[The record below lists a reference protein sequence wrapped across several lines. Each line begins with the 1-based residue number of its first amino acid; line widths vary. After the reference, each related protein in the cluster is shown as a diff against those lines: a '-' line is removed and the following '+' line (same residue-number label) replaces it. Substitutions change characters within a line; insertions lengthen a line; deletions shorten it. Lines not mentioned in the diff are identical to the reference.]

1 MTDVENYSEIVFE
14 KIKHLDENGIE
25 FWYARDLQV
34 VLEYKEWR
42 NFTKVIDK
50 AKDACINSNFSISD
64 YFERIDKTIELGSTT
79 TRKIEDIKLTRYA
92 CYLIVQNSDPRKSI
106 VALGQTQ
113 FSIQTR
119 KQELAEELQEN
130 FDSISEE
137 QKRLSIRKD
146 LKEHNKHLVNAA
158 SDAGVKTAIDYAR
171 FQNFGYKGLYG
182 GLDAK
187 GIHTKK
193 GLEKNQK
200 ILDHMGSTELA
211 ANLFRATQTEDK
223 LRREEI
229 KGKENTNNTHF
240 EVGKVVRNTIKE
252 LGGTMPEDLP
262 TPTKSIK
269 EPEKEEKQKKK
280 IKKQFI
286 FYNLAFP
293 MLRPFS

>member
-64 YFERIDKTIELGSTT
+64 HFERIDKTIELGSTT

-106 VALGQTQ
+106 VALGQTY

-119 KQELAEELQEN
+119 KQEIAEELQKN
-130 FDSISEE
+130 FDSLSEE
-137 QKRLSIRKD
+137 QKRLAIRKD

-229 KGKENTNNTHF
+229 KGKENANNTHF

-269 EPEKEEKQKKK
+269 ELEKEEKQKKK
-280 IKKQFI
+280 IKK
-286 FYNLAFP
+286 
-293 MLRPFS
+293 

>member
-1 MTDVENYSEIVFE
+1 MNDIENYNDIVFE
-14 KIKHLDENGIE
+14 KIKQIDENGVE
-25 FWYARDLQV
+25 FWYARDLQ
-34 VLEYKEWR
+34 LIFEYREWR

-50 AKDACINSNFSISD
+50 AKEACLNSGLNIIDHFIYINKNITLSNNA
-64 YFERIDKTIELGSTT
+64 

-106 VALGQTQ
+106 VALGQTY

-119 KQELAEELQEN
+119 KQELQEN
-130 FDSISEE
+130 FDSLSEE
-137 QKRLSIRKD
+137 QKRLAIRKD

-229 KGKENTNNTHF
+229 KGKENANNTHF
-240 EVGKVVRNTIKE
+240 EVGKVVRNTIKK

-269 EPEKEEKQKKK
+269 ELEKEEKQKKK
-280 IKKQFI
+280 IKK
-286 FYNLAFP
+286 
-293 MLRPFS
+293 

>member
-1 MTDVENYSEIVFE
+1 MTDLENYNNIVFE
-14 KIKHLDENGIE
+14 KIKHIDENGVE
-25 FWYARDLQV
+25 FWYARDLQS
-34 VLEYKEWR
+34 VLEYKQWK
-42 NFTKVIDK
+42 NFIKVVDK
-50 AKDACINSNFSISD
+50 AKEACLNSGLNIIEHFISINKNI
-64 YFERIDKTIELGSTT
+64 TLANNA

-106 VALGQTQ
+106 VALGQTY
-113 FSIQTR
+113 FSMQTR
-119 KQELAEELQEN
+119 KQELQEN
-130 FDSISEE
+130 FDSLSEE
-137 QKRLSIRKD
+137 QKRLAIRKD

-182 GLDAK
+182 GLNAK

-229 KGKENTNNTHF
+229 KGKENANNTHF

-269 EPEKEEKQKKK
+269 ELEKEEKQKKK
-280 IKKQFI
+280 IKK
-286 FYNLAFP
+286 
-293 MLRPFS
+293 

>member
-1 MTDVENYSEIVFE
+1 MTDLENYNNIVFE
-14 KIKHLDENGIE
+14 KIKHIDENGVE
-25 FWYARDLQV
+25 FWYARDLQS
-34 VLEYKEWR
+34 VLEYKQWK
-42 NFTKVIDK
+42 NFIKVVDK
-50 AKDACINSNFSISD
+50 AKEACLNSRLNIIEHFISINKNI
-64 YFERIDKTIELGSTT
+64 TLANNA

-106 VALGQTQ
+106 VALGQTY
-113 FSIQTR
+113 FSMQTR
-119 KQELAEELQEN
+119 KQELQEN
-130 FDSISEE
+130 FDSLSEE
-137 QKRLSIRKD
+137 QKRLAIRKD

-200 ILDHMGSTELA
+200 ILDHIGSTELA

-223 LRREEI
+223 LRRKEI
-229 KGKENTNNTHF
+229 KGKENANNTHF

-269 EPEKEEKQKKK
+269 ELEKEEKQKKK
-280 IKKQFI
+280 IKK
-286 FYNLAFP
+286 
-293 MLRPFS
+293 

>member
-14 KIKHLDENGIE
+14 KIKHLDENEIE

-64 YFERIDKTIELGSTT
+64 HFERIDKTIELGSTT

-106 VALGQTQ
+106 VALGQTY
-113 FSIQTR
+113 FSMQTR
-119 KQELAEELQEN
+119 KQEIAEELQKN
-130 FDSISEE
+130 FDSLSEE
-137 QKRLSIRKD
+137 QKRLAIRKD

-223 LRREEI
+223 LKREEI
-229 KGKENTNNTHF
+229 KGKENANNTHF

-269 EPEKEEKQKKK
+269 ELEKEEKQKKK
-280 IKKQFI
+280 IKK
-286 FYNLAFP
+286 
-293 MLRPFS
+293 

>member
-64 YFERIDKTIELGSTT
+64 YFENINKTIEIGSTT
-79 TRKIEDIKLTRYA
+79 TREIEDIKLTRYA

-106 VALGQTQ
+106 VALGQTY

-119 KQELAEELQEN
+119 KQEIAEELQKN
-130 FDSISEE
+130 FDSLSEE
-137 QKRLSIRKD
+137 QKRLAIRKD

-229 KGKENTNNTHF
+229 KGKENANNTHF

-269 EPEKEEKQKKK
+269 ELEKEEKQKKK
-280 IKKQFI
+280 IKK
-286 FYNLAFP
+286 
-293 MLRPFS
+293 

>member
-1 MTDVENYSEIVFE
+1 MTDLENYNNIVFE
-14 KIKHLDENGIE
+14 KIKHIDENGVE
-25 FWYARDLQV
+25 FWYARDLQS
-34 VLEYKEWR
+34 VLEYKQWK
-42 NFTKVIDK
+42 NFIKVVDK
-50 AKDACINSNFSISD
+50 AKEACLNSRLNIIEHFISINKNI
-64 YFERIDKTIELGSTT
+64 TLANNA

-106 VALGQTQ
+106 VALGQTY
-113 FSIQTR
+113 FSMQTR
-119 KQELAEELQEN
+119 KQELQEN
-130 FDSISEE
+130 FDSLSEE
-137 QKRLSIRKD
+137 QKRLAIRKD

-200 ILDHMGSTELA
+200 ILDHIGSTELA

-229 KGKENTNNTHF
+229 KGKENANNTHF

-262 TPTKSIK
+262 TSTKSIK
-269 EPEKEEKQKKK
+269 ELEKEEKQKKK
-280 IKKQFI
+280 IKK
-286 FYNLAFP
+286 
-293 MLRPFS
+293 

>member
-1 MTDVENYSEIVFE
+1 MTDLENYNNIVFE
-14 KIKHLDENGIE
+14 KIKHIDENGVE
-25 FWYARDLQV
+25 FWYARDLQS
-34 VLEYKEWR
+34 VLEYKQWK
-42 NFTKVIDK
+42 NFIKVVDK
-50 AKDACINSNFSISD
+50 AKEACLNSGLNIIEHFISINKNI
-64 YFERIDKTIELGSTT
+64 TLANNA

-106 VALGQTQ
+106 VALGQTY
-113 FSIQTR
+113 FSMQTR
-119 KQELAEELQEN
+119 KQELQEN
-130 FDSISEE
+130 FDSLSEE
-137 QKRLSIRKD
+137 QKRLAIRKD

-229 KGKENTNNTHF
+229 KGKENANNTHF

-269 EPEKEEKQKKK
+269 ELEKEEKQKKK
-280 IKKQFI
+280 IK
-286 FYNLAFP
+286 NSL
-293 MLRPFS
+293 FSIM

>member
-1 MTDVENYSEIVFE
+1 MTDLENYNDIVFE
-14 KIKHLDENGIE
+14 KIKHIDENGVE
-25 FWYARDLQV
+25 FWYARDLQS
-34 VLEYKEWR
+34 VLEYKKWE
-42 NFTKVIDK
+42 NFIKVIDK
-50 AKDACINSNFSISD
+50 AKDACINSGFIVSD
-64 YFERIDKTIELGSTT
+64 YFENINKTIEIGSTT
-79 TRKIEDIKLTRYA
+79 TREIEDIKLTRYA

-106 VALGQTQ
+106 VALGQTY

-130 FDSISEE
+130 FDSLSEE
-137 QKRLSIRKD
+137 QKRLAIRKD

-187 GIHTKK
+187 WIHTKK

-229 KGKENTNNTHF
+229 KGKENANNTHF

-269 EPEKEEKQKKK
+269 ELEKEEKQKKK
-280 IKKQFI
+280 IKK
-286 FYNLAFP
+286 
-293 MLRPFS
+293 

>member
-42 NFTKVIDK
+42 NFTKVVDK
-50 AKDACINSNFSISD
+50 AEETCLNSGFNKLDHFIFINKNI
-64 YFERIDKTIELGSTT
+64 TLANNA
-79 TRKIEDIKLTRYA
+79 TREIEDIKLTRYA

-106 VALGQTQ
+106 VALGQTY
-113 FSIQTR
+113 FSMQTR
-119 KQELAEELQEN
+119 KQEIAEELQKN
-130 FDSISEE
+130 FDSLSEE
-137 QKRLSIRKD
+137 QKRLAIRKD

-193 GLEKNQK
+193 GLEK
-200 ILDHMGSTELA
+200 I
-211 ANLFRATQTEDK
+211 
-223 LRREEI
+223 
-229 KGKENTNNTHF
+229 
-240 EVGKVVRNTIKE
+240 
-252 LGGTMPEDLP
+252 
-262 TPTKSIK
+262 
-269 EPEKEEKQKKK
+269 KK
-280 IKKQFI
+280 I
-286 FYNLAFP
+286 
-293 MLRPFS
+293 RPFPDVRKMV

>member
-64 YFERIDKTIELGSTT
+64 HFERIDKTIELGSTT

-269 EPEKEEKQKKK
+269 ELEKEEKQKKK

>member
-106 VALGQTQ
+106 VALGQTY
-113 FSIQTR
+113 FSMQTR
-119 KQELAEELQEN
+119 KQEIAEELQKN
-130 FDSISEE
+130 FDSLSEE
-137 QKRLSIRKD
+137 QKRLAIRKD

-229 KGKENTNNTHF
+229 KGKENANNTHF

-269 EPEKEEKQKKK
+269 ELEKEEKQKKK
-280 IKKQFI
+280 IK
-286 FYNLAFP
+286 NSL
-293 MLRPFS
+293 FSIM

>member
-1 MTDVENYSEIVFE
+1 MNDIENYNDIVFE
-14 KIKHLDENGIE
+14 KIKQIDENGVE
-25 FWYARDLQV
+25 FWYARDLQ
-34 VLEYKEWR
+34 LIFEYREWR

-50 AKDACINSNFSISD
+50 AKEACLNSGLNIIDHFISINKNI
-64 YFERIDKTIELGSTT
+64 TLANNA

-106 VALGQTQ
+106 VALGQTY

-130 FDSISEE
+130 FDSLSEE
-137 QKRLSIRKD
+137 QKRLAIRKD

-171 FQNFGYKGLYG
+171 FQNFGYKGLYC

-229 KGKENTNNTHF
+229 KGKENANNTHF

-269 EPEKEEKQKKK
+269 ELEKEEKQKKK
-280 IKKQFI
+280 IKK
-286 FYNLAFP
+286 
-293 MLRPFS
+293 

>member
-1 MTDVENYSEIVFE
+1 MTDLENYNDIVFE
-14 KIKHLDENGIE
+14 KIKHIDENGVE
-25 FWYARDLQV
+25 FWYARDLQS
-34 VLEYKEWR
+34 VLEYKQWK
-42 NFTKVIDK
+42 NFIKVVDK
-50 AKDACINSNFSISD
+50 AKEACLNSGLNIIDHFISINKNI
-64 YFERIDKTIELGSTT
+64 TLANNA
-79 TRKIEDIKLTRYA
+79 TREIEDIKLTRYA

-106 VALGQTQ
+106 VALGQTY

-130 FDSISEE
+130 FDSLSEE
-137 QKRLSIRKD
+137 QKRLAIRKD

-158 SDAGVKTAIDYAR
+158 SNAGVKTAIDYAR

-229 KGKENTNNTHF
+229 KGKENANNTHF

-269 EPEKEEKQKKK
+269 ELEKEEKQKKK
-280 IKKQFI
+280 IKK
-286 FYNLAFP
+286 
-293 MLRPFS
+293 

>member
-1 MTDVENYSEIVFE
+1 MTDLENYNNIVFE
-14 KIKHLDENGIE
+14 KIKHIDENGVE
-25 FWYARDLQV
+25 FWYARDLQS
-34 VLEYKEWR
+34 VLEYKQWK
-42 NFTKVIDK
+42 NFIKVVDK
-50 AKDACINSNFSISD
+50 AKEACLNSRLNIIEHFISINKNI
-64 YFERIDKTIELGSTT
+64 TLANNA

-106 VALGQTQ
+106 VALGQTY
-113 FSIQTR
+113 FSMQTR
-119 KQELAEELQEN
+119 KQELQEN
-130 FDSISEE
+130 FDSLSEE
-137 QKRLSIRKD
+137 QKRLAIRKD

-200 ILDHMGSTELA
+200 ILDHIGSTKLA

-229 KGKENTNNTHF
+229 KGKENANNTHF

-269 EPEKEEKQKKK
+269 ELEKEEKQKKK
-280 IKKQFI
+280 IKK
-286 FYNLAFP
+286 
-293 MLRPFS
+293 

>member
-1 MTDVENYSEIVFE
+1 MNDIENYNDIVFE
-14 KIKHLDENGIE
+14 KIKQIDENGVE
-25 FWYARDLQV
+25 FWYARDLQ
-34 VLEYKEWR
+34 LIFEYREWR

-50 AKDACINSNFSISD
+50 AKEACLNSGLNIIDHFISINKNI
-64 YFERIDKTIELGSTT
+64 TLANNA
-79 TRKIEDIKLTRYA
+79 TREIEDIKLTRYA

-106 VALGQTQ
+106 VALGQTY

-130 FDSISEE
+130 FDSLSEE
-137 QKRLSIRKD
+137 QKRLAIRKD

-229 KGKENTNNTHF
+229 KGKENANNTHF

-269 EPEKEEKQKKK
+269 ELEKEEKQKKK
-280 IKKQFI
+280 IKK
-286 FYNLAFP
+286 
-293 MLRPFS
+293 

>member
-1 MTDVENYSEIVFE
+1 MTDLENYNNIVFE
-14 KIKHLDENGIE
+14 KIKHIDENGVE
-25 FWYARDLQV
+25 FWYARDLQS
-34 VLEYKEWR
+34 VLEYKQWK
-42 NFTKVIDK
+42 NFIKVVDK
-50 AKDACINSNFSISD
+50 AKEACLNSGLNIIEHFISINKNI
-64 YFERIDKTIELGSTT
+64 TLANNA

-92 CYLIVQNSDPRKSI
+92 CYLIVQNSDSRKSI
-106 VALGQTQ
+106 VALGQTY
-113 FSIQTR
+113 FSMQTR
-119 KQELAEELQEN
+119 KQELQEN
-130 FDSISEE
+130 FDSLSEE
-137 QKRLSIRKD
+137 QKRLAIRKD

-182 GLDAK
+182 GLDTK

-200 ILDHMGSTELA
+200 ILDHMRSTELA

-229 KGKENTNNTHF
+229 KGKENANNTHF

-269 EPEKEEKQKKK
+269 ELEKEEKQKKK
-280 IKKQFI
+280 IKK
-286 FYNLAFP
+286 
-293 MLRPFS
+293 

>member
-1 MTDVENYSEIVFE
+1 MTDLENYNNIVFE
-14 KIKHLDENGIE
+14 KIKHIDENGVE
-25 FWYARDLQV
+25 FWYARDLQS
-34 VLEYKEWR
+34 VLEYKQQK
-42 NFTKVIDK
+42 NFIKVVDK
-50 AKDACINSNFSISD
+50 AKEACLNSRLNIIEHFISINKNI
-64 YFERIDKTIELGSTT
+64 TLANNA

-106 VALGQTQ
+106 VALGQTY
-113 FSIQTR
+113 FSMQTR
-119 KQELAEELQEN
+119 KQELQEN
-130 FDSISEE
+130 FDSLSEE
-137 QKRLSIRKD
+137 QKRLAIRKD

-200 ILDHMGSTELA
+200 ILDHIGSTELA

-229 KGKENTNNTHF
+229 KGKENANNTHF

-252 LGGTMPEDLP
+252 LGGTLPEDLP

-269 EPEKEEKQKKK
+269 ELEKEEKQKKK

-286 FYNLAFP
+286 FYNVDFP
-293 MLRPFS
+293 ILRPFS

>member
-42 NFTKVIDK
+42 NFTKVVDK
-50 AKDACINSNFSISD
+50 AEEACLNSGFNKLDHFIFINKNI
-64 YFERIDKTIELGSTT
+64 TLANNA

-106 VALGQTQ
+106 VALGQTY
-113 FSIQTR
+113 FSMQTR
-119 KQELAEELQEN
+119 KQELQEN
-130 FDSISEE
+130 FNSLSEE
-137 QKRLSIRKD
+137 QKRLAIRKD

-229 KGKENTNNTHF
+229 KGKENANNTHF

-269 EPEKEEKQKKK
+269 ELEKEEKQKKK
-280 IKKQFI
+280 IKK
-286 FYNLAFP
+286 
-293 MLRPFS
+293 

>member
-42 NFTKVIDK
+42 NFTKVVDK
-50 AKDACINSNFSISD
+50 AEETCLNSGFNKLDHFIFINKNI
-64 YFERIDKTIELGSTT
+64 TLANNA
-79 TRKIEDIKLTRYA
+79 TREIEDIKLTRYA

-106 VALGQTQ
+106 VALGQTY
-113 FSIQTR
+113 FSMQTR
-119 KQELAEELQEN
+119 KQEIAEELQKN
-130 FDSISEE
+130 FDSLSEE
-137 QKRLSIRKD
+137 QKRLAIRKD

-193 GLEKNQK
+193 GLEKN
-200 ILDHMGSTELA
+200 
-211 ANLFRATQTEDK
+211 
-223 LRREEI
+223 
-229 KGKENTNNTHF
+229 
-240 EVGKVVRNTIKE
+240 
-252 LGGTMPEDLP
+252 
-262 TPTKSIK
+262 
-269 EPEKEEKQKKK
+269 KK
-280 IKKQFI
+280 
-286 FYNLAFP
+286 N
-293 MLRPFS
+293 

>member
-1 MTDVENYSEIVFE
+1 MTDLENYNNIVFE
-14 KIKHLDENGIE
+14 KIKHIDENGVE
-25 FWYARDLQV
+25 FWYARDLQS
-34 VLEYKEWR
+34 VLEYKQWK
-42 NFTKVIDK
+42 NFIKVVDK
-50 AKDACINSNFSISD
+50 AKEACLNSGLNIIEHFISINKNI
-64 YFERIDKTIELGSTT
+64 TLANNA

-92 CYLIVQNSDPRKSI
+92 CYLIVQNSDSRKSI
-106 VALGQTQ
+106 VALGQTY
-113 FSIQTR
+113 FSMQTR
-119 KQELAEELQEN
+119 KQELQEN
-130 FDSISEE
+130 FDSLSEE
-137 QKRLSIRKD
+137 QKRLAIRKD

-200 ILDHMGSTELA
+200 ILDHIESTELA

-229 KGKENTNNTHF
+229 KGKENANNTHF

-269 EPEKEEKQKKK
+269 ELEKEEKQKKK
-280 IKKQFI
+280 IKK
-286 FYNLAFP
+286 
-293 MLRPFS
+293 

>member
-1 MTDVENYSEIVFE
+1 M
-14 KIKHLDENGIE
+14 
-25 FWYARDLQV
+25 A
-34 VLEYKEWR
+34 
-42 NFTKVIDK
+42 
-50 AKDACINSNFSISD
+50 
-64 YFERIDKTIELGSTT
+64 
-79 TRKIEDIKLTRYA
+79 
-92 CYLIVQNSDPRKSI
+92 
-106 VALGQTQ
+106 
-113 FSIQTR
+113 
-119 KQELAEELQEN
+119 
-130 FDSISEE
+130 
-137 QKRLSIRKD
+137 IRKD

-187 GIHTKK
+187 RIHTKK

-229 KGKENTNNTHF
+229 KGKENANNTHF

-269 EPEKEEKQKKK
+269 ELEKEEKQKKK
-280 IKKQFI
+280 IKK
-286 FYNLAFP
+286 
-293 MLRPFS
+293 

>member
-1 MTDVENYSEIVFE
+1 MTDLENYNNIVFE
-14 KIKHLDENGIE
+14 KIKHIDENGVE
-25 FWYARDLQV
+25 FWYARDLQS
-34 VLEYKEWR
+34 VLEYKQWK
-42 NFTKVIDK
+42 NFIKVVDK
-50 AKDACINSNFSISD
+50 AKEACLNSGLNIIDHFISINKNI
-64 YFERIDKTIELGSTT
+64 TLANNA
-79 TRKIEDIKLTRYA
+79 TREIEDIKLTRYD

-106 VALGQTQ
+106 VALGQTY

-130 FDSISEE
+130 FDSLSEE
-137 QKRLSIRKD
+137 QKRLAIRKD

-229 KGKENTNNTHF
+229 KGKENANNTHF

-269 EPEKEEKQKKK
+269 ELEKEEKQKKK
-280 IKKQFI
+280 IKK
-286 FYNLAFP
+286 
-293 MLRPFS
+293 

>member
-1 MTDVENYSEIVFE
+1 MTDLENYNNIVFE
-14 KIKHLDENGIE
+14 KIKHIDENGVE
-25 FWYARDLQV
+25 FWYARDLQS
-34 VLEYKEWR
+34 VLEYKQWK
-42 NFTKVIDK
+42 NFIKVVDK
-50 AKDACINSNFSISD
+50 AKEACLNSGLNIIEHFISINKNI
-64 YFERIDKTIELGSTT
+64 TLANNA

-106 VALGQTQ
+106 VALGQTY
-113 FSIQTR
+113 FSMQTR
-119 KQELAEELQEN
+119 KQELQEN
-130 FDSISEE
+130 FDSLSEE
-137 QKRLSIRKD
+137 QKRLAIRKD

-229 KGKENTNNTHF
+229 KGKENANNTHF

-269 EPEKEEKQKKK
+269 ELEKEEKQKKK
-280 IKKQFI
+280 IKK
-286 FYNLAFP
+286 
-293 MLRPFS
+293 

>member
-106 VALGQTQ
+106 VALGQTY
-113 FSIQTR
+113 FSMQTR
-119 KQELAEELQEN
+119 KQEIAEELQKN
-130 FDSISEE
+130 FDSLSEE
-137 QKRLSIRKD
+137 QKRLAIRKD

-269 EPEKEEKQKKK
+269 ELEKEEKQKKK
-280 IKKQFI
+280 IKK
-286 FYNLAFP
+286 
-293 MLRPFS
+293 